1 MLKRS
6 SNAILEISPTRLEL
20 AVVRGSQVEQ
30 VRAERYNPP
39 EPNADWAEVLR
50 ARHSTLKTWV
60 VELGLDRAPV
70 TVIFSTSTTCT
81 AIFPCPLSAGS
92 TAADR
97 AARTALG
104 EIAGYAITDHP
115 TDAQT
120 IATDAQPV
128 ARPAAGSAN
137 AATPQRMQ
145 HTLACVE
152 QEHILQLLSQWTTS
166 CGLQVQRLLPIQ
178 AAPIAGT
185 ILALLAI
192 KPSSD
197 DSAPAAHLWLG
208 EHESFLAVGDAR
220 GLRLFR
226 PLGIGAES
234 LVEALQRPI
243 PSRTPG
249 GEPVQIDRA
258 AARSI
263 LERFGIPQATDL
275 LDTRLDIVGQS
286 VLPLLSPVLQR
297 AAVEIKQSLRFG
309 LTEKDRSGLTV
320 TLTGPLA
327 RAPRLAEVLA
337 QLCAATISA
346 DAATPATPST
356 LANTSSTSGAIA
368 QLARNDR
375 LELTLLPAE
384 LQLAQLSG
392 KARRAL
398 WAGIAASAA
407 LVGLYAGWTYVSLAT
422 ARGQIDTLTS
432 QAEEARKLD
441 DQRRALLATQ
451 HAARAA
457 AVHINDSLGPA
468 PEWASVMHAIAKA
481 TPNHTLLRTLDFTE
495 EPNDGFTAKLACT
508 MLAADDPTFA
518 LQLKDYIE
526 ALAKLPVIASVRMGG
541 TNRASTSDSATP
553 SYTFELTVTLV
564 SVPYALAQPTA
575 FKDAFP
581 TTPTPPA
588 PAQSTAPAQ
597 ASTPSTTPTPAPVA
611 TATAAPTPAP
621 TNPSPTPPPP
631 STDPTQVAVPT
642 P

>member
-70 TVIFSTSTTCT
+70 TIIFSTSTTCT
-81 AIFPCPLSAGS
+81 AIFPCPLSAGA

-120 IATDAQPV
+120 IAVDAQPV
-128 ARPAAGSAN
+128 ARPVAGSTTAV
-137 AATPQRMQ
+137 TPQRMQ

-185 ILALLAI
+185 ILALMAS
-192 KPSSD
+192 KPASD
-197 DSAPAAHLWLG
+197 DAPPVALLWLG

-243 PSRTPG
+243 PSRTQG

-275 LDTRLDIVGQS
+275 VDTRLDIVGQS

-309 LTEKDRSGLTV
+309 LTEKDRAGLIV

-337 QLCAATISA
+337 QLCTAAIQA
-346 DAATPATPST
+346 DNAASSTTPST
-356 LANTSSTSGAIA
+356 LANTSSTTGAIA
-368 QLARNDR
+368 QFARHDH

-392 KARRAL
+392 KARRSL
-398 WAGIAASAA
+398 WVGIAASAA

-481 TPNHTLLRTLDFTE
+481 TPTHTLLRTLDFTE
-495 EPNDGFTAKLACT
+495 EPNEGFTAKLACT
-508 MLAADDPTFA
+508 MYAADDPTFA
-518 LQLKDYIE
+518 LQLKDYID

-541 TNRASTSDSATP
+541 TNRATTSDNATP
-553 SYTFELTVTLV
+553 SYTFELTVGLV
-564 SVPYALAQPTA
+564 SVPYALAQPDA

-581 TTPTPPA
+581 A
-588 PAQSTAPAQ
+588 
-597 ASTPSTTPTPAPVA
+597 TPAPK
-611 TATAAPTPAP
+611 
-621 TNPSPTPPPP
+621 PP